1 MDTFTNP
8 QPTTHEPVPARD
20 GREAP
25 SRLRVLATSVAVA
38 GLTAT
43 GGLAVILSTGATG
56 GSATTA
62 ANLGGAPARQ
72 VPAAPQA
79 SAATGGTTLTPGTT
93 AVSTATASPGATGA
107 PAATAPTPTQS
118 TTNAAQPPQP
128 TQGNGPGHASSGG
141 S

>member
-20 GREAP
+20 GREVP
-25 SRLRVLATSVAVA
+25 SRLRVLATSLAVA

-56 GSATTA
+56 GTT
-62 ANLGGAPARQ
+62 LTP
-72 VPAAPQA
+72 
-79 SAATGGTTLTPGTT
+79 STATGGTTTT
-93 AVSTATASPGATGA
+93 LPGATAA
-107 PAATAPTPTQS
+107 PAATAPTATQS
-118 TTNAAQPPQP
+118 TTTAAQPPQP
-128 TQGNGPGHASSGG
+128 AQGSGPGHASSGG